1 MTQELI
7 RQMLDNIHLDNQ
19 AQAQEDFE
27 SLISIKITDVL
38 DTRKQDIAHRLGA
51 RDANVQTDS

>member
-7 RQMLDNIHLDNQ
+7 RQMLDNIHMDNQ

-27 SLISIKITDVL
+27 SLVSIKLTDAL
-38 DTRKQDIAHRLGA
+38 DQRKQDLARQLGA